1 VRDIF
6 INHSRTLSF
15 RRVGGVLDVDC
26 LAERP
31 SITTVLA
38 VQSFRCVGGD
48 PVGISFPSAGCSSD
62 VEQQQG
68 KYISNISIIYDKKCA
83 QTKQFFGD
91 F

>member
-1 VRDIF
+1 
-6 INHSRTLSF
+6 LSF

-38 VQSFRCVGGD
+38 VRSFRCVGGD
-48 PVGISFPSAGCSSD
+48 PVGISFPSAGCSSV

-68 KYISNISIIYDKKCA
+68 KYISNILIVYKMRANNNDSLVIFNHDKKCSRNS
-83 QTKQFFGD
+83 
-91 F
+91 